1 MRKVVLLLAV
11 ILGLAPGTWLW
22 SPRSLP
28 DKRQILSFRAL
39 PIPDVDLGP
48 LEPAGAWV
56 LDSPND
62 DFGSYSALVALR
74 DGTLLAAS
82 DKGTMMRF
90 SPPGARAEGVRIGYF
105 GQDGNRPKWQ
115 LDIESM
121 TRDPASGRLWQGFE
135 GDNRIERFDPRSRVR
150 ATVQPEA
157 MRNWPSNEGPEA
169 MVRLADGRF
178 IVIAEGTR
186 RWLDDEAPALLF
198 PHDPVAR
205 AEPVAFR
212 FVAPAGYRPV
222 DIVQLPDGRALIL
235 LRKVVWGIPPGFAGK
250 LVLADPATIRPG
262 EAWRTELL
270 ADLVAPLPSDNF
282 EGLAVESDGRGGIA
296 LWLISD
302 DNDSIVQRTLL
313 LRLDW
318 PANAKARGNLRAPR

>member
-1 MRKVVLLLAV
+1 V
-11 ILGLAPGTWLW
+11 
-22 SPRSLP
+22 
-28 DKRQILSFRAL
+28 
-39 PIPDVDLGP
+39 
-48 LEPAGAWV
+48 
-56 LDSPND
+56 
-62 DFGSYSALVALR
+62 
-74 DGTLLAAS
+74 
-82 DKGTMMRF
+82 
-90 SPPGARAEGVRIGYF
+90 
-105 GQDGNRPKWQ
+105 
-115 LDIESM
+115 
-121 TRDPASGRLWQGFE
+121 SGRLWQGFE
-135 GDNRIERFDPRSRVR
+135 GNNRIERFDPRSG
-150 ATVQPEA
+150 ALAKAWPEA
-157 MRNWPSNEGPEA
+157 MRGWPGNGGPEA

-186 RWLDDEAPALLF
+186 RWLGDEVPALLF
-198 PHDPVAR
+198 PSDPVAGV
-205 AEPVAFR
+205 EPVAFR
-212 FVAPAGYRPV
+212 FVSSTGYQPV
-222 DIVQLPDGRALIL
+222 DIAQLPDGRALIL
-235 LRKVVWGIPPGFAGK
+235 LRRVVWGLPPGFAGK